1 MAGADRRDPGGGHL
15 MAAQLLQGEGFKV
28 RVEPQSGY
36 LRAHVFDG
44 TDSLP
49 VSIAMWKL
57 LGEQCR
63 HYRAERLLV
72 LEDLVDTVELA
83 EIDSVVRAMAGFG
96 FAGIRI
102 AFVEMGDDLFVN
114 EHGEILAADHGIRAM
129 VFSNETAA
137 RRWLLYGLD

>member
-1 MAGADRRDPGGGHL
+1 

-28 RVEPQSGY
+28 QVEPQAGY

-44 TDSLP
+44 TDSLQ

-63 HYRAERLLV
+63 LFRAGRLLV
-72 LEDLVDTVELA
+72 LEDLADTVELA
-83 EIDSVVRAMAGFG
+83 EIDSIVRAMAGFG

-102 AFVEMGDDLFVN
+102 AFVELRDDVSGN
-114 EHGEILAADHGIRAM
+114 EHAEILAADHGIRVM
-129 VFSNETAA
+129 VFSNEDAA
-137 RRWLLYGLD
+137 RRWLLYGVD

>member
-1 MAGADRRDPGGGHL
+1 
-15 MAAQLLQGEGFKV
+15 MAAQLLQGEGFKIQ
-28 RVEPQSGY
+28 VEPHAGY

-44 TDSLP
+44 TDSLQ
-49 VSIAMWKL
+49 VSIAMWKM

-72 LEDLVDTVELA
+72 LEDLADTVEHA
-83 EIDSVVRAMAGFG
+83 DIDEVVRAMARFG

-102 AFVEMGDDLFVN
+102 AFVELRDDFPGN
-114 EHGEILAADHGIRAM
+114 EHAEILAADHDIRVM

-137 RRWLLYGLD
+137 RRWLLYGVD